1 MFMKKIY
8 AYPAI
13 IASLIIILVLGYR
26 CWFNPVTTI
35 ILVRHAEKAPGEN
48 PPLTE
53 DGHRRAGALAHAL
66 SSAGVQAIFVS
77 EFLRTQQTA
86 DSLAILLG
94 LNPQIIPAAD
104 ITQLTG
110 RILTDFAG
118 KSVLVAGHSNTVPDI
133 IEALGIPSPPP
144 IPENEFDNMF
154 MVHRP
159 RFGPARLTHLKYA
172 LHLCDCE

>member
-66 SSAGVQAIFVS
+66 GSAGVEAIFVS

-86 DSLAILLG
+86 DSLALLLG
-94 LNPQIIPAAD
+94 LTPEIIPAGN
-104 ITQLTG
+104 TEELTG
-110 RILTDFAG
+110 RILEDFAG
-118 KSVLVAGHSNTVPDI
+118 NTVLVAGHSNTVPDI
-133 IEALGIPSPPP
+133 MAALGISSPPP
-144 IPENEFDNMF
+144 IPENIFDNLF
-154 MVHRP
+154 IVHRP

-172 LHLCDCE
+172 RHLCGCD